1 MATITSA
8 IVSNV
13 NMTSIRKR
21 LGVSSPMHSK
31 GMAGTLFWVRVLG
44 GSKTFNNWNA
54 NTLTV
59 MTITV
64 LYIPCRKNENSVSIS
79 KQLHGI
85 E

>member
-13 NMTSIRKR
+13 NMTSIRK
-21 LGVSSPMHSK
+21 LSSPMHSK
-31 GMAGTLFWVRVLG
+31 GMTGTLFWVRVLG

-54 NTLTV
+54 NTLSV
-59 MTITV
+59 MTITI
-64 LYIPCRKNENSVSIS
+64 LYIPCRKNENNVSIS
-79 KQLHGI
+79 KQLLGI